1 MKLDREKINL
11 ALARKGWTQ
20 VDLAEAYGATR
31 QRIGMILNSRSVT
44 PVTVGKMSAA
54 LEVDP
59 TEILVNNEQ

>member
-1 MKLDREKINL
+1 MKLDRKKVNL

-59 TEILVNNEQ
+59 TEILENSEQ